1 MPSLKSIRKRISSV
15 KSTKKITSAMKLVAA
30 ARLRRAQEGI
40 WAVRPYAV
48 RLQEVIS
55 ELAGR
60 ADVDTVPPEELE
72 APLEPLAEETPE
84 EQRRRYPI
92 IKAAK
97 LLRFRPVEKR
107 VAILLLTSDR
117 GLCGAFNSS
126 IVRGA
131 RQLIRQLLGEGKT
144 VKIMTVGRK
153 GRDQL
158 RRDFGKL
165 IVESMED
172 VGKRRLAFTDAQRVT
187 DRIVAMYGAGEFD
200 VCTVIYNRFKSAITQ
215 IVTRQ
220 QIIPFP
226 VEADGGNAA
235 TESGAIYEFEPDE
248 EEILAA
254 LLPRNLAVQV
264 YRALLE
270 NAASEQGARM
280 SAMDSAT
287 RNAGDMIKRLTLN
300 YNRTRQ
306 AMITKELIE
315 IISGAEAV

>member
-1 MPSLKSIRKRISSV
+1 MPSLKSLRVRINSV
-15 KSTKKITSAMKLVAA
+15 KSTQKITSAMKMVAA
-30 ARLRRAQEGI
+30 AKLRRAQEQ
-40 WAVRPYAV
+40 AEAARPFAE
-48 RLQEVIS
+48 RMSRMLS
-55 ELAGR
+55 SLASSLAGGGGP
-60 ADVDTVPPEELE
+60 A
-72 APLEPLAEETPE
+72 
-84 EQRRRYPI
+84 
-92 IKAAK
+92 
-97 LLRFRPVEKR
+97 LLSGTGKDQVHL
-107 VAILLLTSDR
+107 VVVTTSDR
-117 GLCGAFNSS
+117 GLCGGFNSS

-131 RQLIRQLLGEGKT
+131 RQLIRQLLAEGKT

-158 RRDFGKL
+158 RRDFSKL

-172 VGKRRLAFTDAQRVT
+172 VGKRRLAFSDAQRVT
-187 DRIVAMYGAGEFD
+187 DRIVAMYQAGEFD
-200 VCTVIYNRFKSAITQ
+200 VCTVVYNRFKSAMTQ

-226 VEADGGNAA
+226 VEAGGGNAA

>member
-1 MPSLKSIRKRISSV
+1 MPSLKSLRVRINSV
-15 KSTKKITSAMKLVAA
+15 KSTQKITSAMKMVAA
-30 ARLRRAQEGI
+30 AKLRRAQEQ
-40 WAVRPYAV
+40 AEAARPFAE
-48 RLQEVIS
+48 RMARMLS
-55 ELAGR
+55 SLASSLAGGGG
-60 ADVDTVPPEELE
+60 PP
-72 APLEPLAEETPE
+72 
-84 EQRRRYPI
+84 
-92 IKAAK
+92 
-97 LLRFRPVEKR
+97 LLSGTGKDQVHL
-107 VAILLLTSDR
+107 VVVTTSDR

-172 VGKRRLAFTDAQRVT
+172 VGKRRLAFGDAQRIT
-187 DRIVAMYGAGEFD
+187 DRIVAMYQAGEFD
-200 VCTVIYNRFKSAITQ
+200 VCTVVYNRFKSAMTQ

-226 VEADGGNAA
+226 VEAGGGNAA
-235 TESGAIYEFEPDE
+235 NESGAIYEFEPDE
-248 EEILAA
+248 EDILAA

>member
-1 MPSLKSIRKRISSV
+1 MPSLKSLRVRINSV
-15 KSTKKITSAMKLVAA
+15 KSTQKITSAMKMVAA
-30 ARLRRAQEGI
+30 AKLRRAQEQ
-40 WAVRPYAV
+40 AEAARPFAE
-48 RLQEVIS
+48 RMSRMLS
-55 ELAGR
+55 SLAGS
-60 ADVDTVPPEELE
+60 
-72 APLEPLAEETPE
+72 LAGGGGP
-84 EQRRRYPI
+84 
-92 IKAAK
+92 A
-97 LLRFRPVEKR
+97 LLSGTGKDQVHLI
-107 VAILLLTSDR
+107 VVTTSDR

-131 RQLIRQLLGEGKT
+131 RQLIRQLLSEGKT

-158 RRDFGKL
+158 RRDYGKL
-165 IVESMED
+165 IVETMED
-172 VGKRRLAFTDAQRVT
+172 VGKRRLAFAEAQRVT
-187 DRIVAMYGAGEFD
+187 DRIVAMYQTGEFD
-200 VCTVIYNRFKSAITQ
+200 VCTIIYNRFKSAMSQ

-226 VEADGGNAA
+226 VEAGGGNAA

-264 YRALLE
+264 YRSLLE

-287 RNAGDMIKRLTLN
+287 RNAGDMIKRLTQN